1 MRHRVSGRKLGRNRN
16 QRQALFRTLLRSLFT
31 HGSIETTQAKAKA
44 ILPQAEKM
52 AAMAV
57 KGDLI
62 SRRKLF
68 AVFQDRNFVN
78 QVVAIFSQTFPNQK
92 QNFTK
97 LQNIKIRQGDN
108 ALIVKLSFIKDL
120 DYKSL
125 PKNESI
131 PSHQKFIKKT
141 VKKSDKKVTKSR
153 SASVRKKESK

>member
-1 MRHRVSGRKLGRNRN
+1 MRHRVSGRKLGRDRN

-31 HGSIETTQAKAKA
+31 HGSIKTTKAKAKS
-44 ILPQAEKM
+44 IIPQAEKM

-62 SRRKLF
+62 SRRQLF
-68 AVFQDRNFVN
+68 TVFQDKNFVN
-78 QVVAIFSQTFPNQK
+78 QVVAVFSQSFPDQK

-97 LQNIKIRQGDN
+97 LQNIKLRQGDN

-125 PKNESI
+125 PKNEGT
-131 PSHQKFIKKT
+131 PSHQKFIKK
-141 VKKSDKKVTKSR
+141 VTKTTKSKTKTKT
-153 SASVRKKESK
+153 VTKKESK

>member
-97 LQNIKIRQGDN
+97 LQNIKIR
-108 ALIVKLSFIKDL
+108 
-120 DYKSL
+120 
-125 PKNESI
+125 PKM
-131 PSHQKFIKKT
+131 K
-141 VKKSDKKVTKSR
+141 
-153 SASVRKKESK
+153 